1 MSNYNG
7 SQQTCEDVYP
17 NTSHG
22 KENADSMMNFGKWGW
37 ATIIYCLFMYF
48 NYAGWSADGMNI
60 FTSAFAEAHGWD
72 SAILLSMGTPA
83 GLVGVLGTFVFG
95 NLIMKKGARFIMV
108 SCLVVM
114 SLVVV
119 WFGHVTSVLQFG
131 IALSLLSFFSSG
143 FGFIAPGTLLTSWFP
158 KKKGL
163 ALGWA
168 TMGMPL
174 ATAVFV
180 PLIAFLFGRFGIGNA
195 ANIYAGALIVLAMIA
210 FIFVKNNPE
219 QIGISPDNENLSK
232 EELDANLREVENH
245 VSKFTLGQLIKD
257 KEMWLISIGF
267 GSLWLVTVGIVVQ
280 LVPRLMEI
288 GYRQTTAITLLS
300 AAALCA
306 LPGSVLWGWLDMKFG
321 TKKTGMVYGLTYIF
335 TLLLLIFQTSNTVI
349 TFITMI
355 FVGMGLGGIKNLI
368 TSMIGTVYGR
378 YDFTAANR
386 IIIPISI
393 IVRTM
398 CFVIMGIALTLTKS
412 YTGAYAAFIGVD
424 IFAIIIINFINPSCK
439 GTVKVK

>member
-1 MSNYNG
+1 MKLNDNV
-7 SQQTCEDVYP
+7 TEKNA
-17 NTSHG
+17 NT
-22 KENADSMMNFGKWGW
+22 KMNFGKWGW
-37 ATIIYCLFMYF
+37 TMIIYSLFMYF

-60 FTSAFAEAHGWD
+60 FTSAFAGAHGWD
-72 SAILLSMGTPA
+72 PAVLLSMGTPA

-95 NLIMKKGARFIMV
+95 NLIMKKGVRFIMV
-108 SCLVVM
+108 SCLVIM

-168 TMGMPL
+168 TMGMPF

-180 PLIAFLFGRFGIGNA
+180 PLIAFLFGKFGIGNA
-195 ANIYAGALIVLAMIA
+195 TNIYAAVFIVLAIIA
-210 FIFVKNNPE
+210 FFLVKNNPE
-219 QIGISPDNENLSK
+219 QIGVSPDNENLSK
-232 EELDANLREVENH
+232 EELDANLREVESH
-245 VSKFTLGQLIKD
+245 VSKFTLKNLIRD
-257 KEMWLISIGF
+257 KEMWLISLGF
-267 GSLWLVTVGIVVQ
+267 GALWLVTVGIVVQ

-288 GYRQTTAITLLS
+288 GYSQTSAITLLS
-300 AAALCA
+300 AAAICA
-306 LPGSVLWGWLDMKFG
+306 LPGSVLWGWMDMKFG
-321 TKKTGMVYGLTYIF
+321 TKKAGMVYGMVYIV

-349 TFITMI
+349 TFITMV

-398 CFVIMGIALTLTKS
+398 CFVIMGIALTVTKS
-412 YTGAYAAFIGVD
+412 YTGAYAAFIIVD
-424 IFAIIIINFINPSCK
+424 ILAIIIIHFIDPSCK
-439 GTVKVK
+439 GTVKGTL